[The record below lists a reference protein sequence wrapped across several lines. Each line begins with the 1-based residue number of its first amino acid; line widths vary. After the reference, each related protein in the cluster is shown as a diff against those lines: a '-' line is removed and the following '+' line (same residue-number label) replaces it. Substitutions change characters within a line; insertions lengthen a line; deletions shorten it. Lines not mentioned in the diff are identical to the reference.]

1 MMHYMA
7 NAGGDFASVDKFKLK
22 WNKIDQLGLI
32 DPDHS
37 WNTSANQPAG
47 YYAADRLI
55 MQGGRWDFQIPEA
68 IGPANYILRAETIA
82 IHSSMI
88 KDGTQHYPQCINIEV
103 TEGGSDYLYG
113 GVIGTEL
120 YKPTDPGIGDFNI
133 FVTNPIYSNYPIPG
147 PPIHECGQ
155 KGYDQ
160 TPHFGSAPK
169 WHGPDTAEP
178 YGLNSDSYPV
188 GKIGVDAPNG
198 PTYGKSP
205 AATTT
210 TGATTAA
217 TTTAPATDEYSM
229 TTSAPA
235 IITSAGSIPTA
246 NAHSSWTSHQFMGT
260 NATATA
266 TGTYPTGTAVP
277 VYGAP
282 VDNSGNHNTGGN
294 TNHPSSS
301 SHPGSSYTDSGNTNG
316 NTPSST
322 TGGADNHSSGSTTD
336 SGHHGTTGDNTDTPN
351 SATATGGNQPTSGS
365 NPTSYN
371 DNSGSD
377 NHSTS
382 SPTSNNGNSG
392 SDNHPTTSGSYTSP
406 HSSTSSGTSPH
417 SFVDNNNHETC
428 PEPTPAK
435 IDSSATPTDDSTVGQ
450 LLDIIDLCLKKLKAK
465 LANKVRRHARDI
477 LRTRV

>member
-37 WNTSANQPAG
+37 WNTSASLPAG
-47 YYAADRLI
+47 YYAADQLI
-55 MQGGRWDFQIPEA
+55 MQGGRWDFQIPESIA
-68 IGPANYILRAETIA
+68 PANYILRAETIA
-82 IHSSMI
+82 IHDSML
-88 KDGTQHYPQCINIEV
+88 KDGTQHYPQCINVKV

-120 YKPTDPGIGDFNI
+120 YKPTDPGIGIFNI
-133 FVTNPIYSNYPIPG
+133 FATNPVYSNYPIPG

-160 TPHFGSAPK
+160 TPHSGSAPK

-178 YGLNSDSYPV
+178 FGLGGDSYPV
-188 GKIGVDAPNG
+188 GKVGVDAPNG
-198 PTYGKSP
+198 PTYGEYT

-210 TGATTAA
+210 TGATTTAA
-217 TTTAPATDEYSM
+217 TTTAPAADEYSM

-235 IITSAGSIPTA
+235 LTTSAGSNLPVEFHT
-246 NAHSSWTSHQFMGT
+246 SWTSHKFMGT

-277 VYGAP
+277 VYGSP
-282 VDNSGNHNTGGN
+282 VDSSGENAVGDNT
-294 TNHPSSS
+294 
-301 SHPGSSYTDSGNTNG
+301 
-316 NTPSST
+316 NTPSS
-322 TGGADNHSSGSTTD
+322 A
-336 SGHHGTTGDNTDTPN
+336 
-351 SATATGGNQPTSGS
+351 AATGGDYQTSGS

-371 DNSGSD
+371 ENSGSD
-377 NHSTS
+377 NHSAT
-382 SPTSNNGNSG
+382 G
-392 SDNHPTTSGSYTSP
+392 GSYYNSD
-406 HSSTSSGTSPH
+406 SSTGSGTYPSSGTSPN
-417 SFVDNNNHETC
+417 SFVDNNNSHDTC
-428 PEPTPAK
+428 PEPAPAK
-435 IDSSATPTDDSTVGQ
+435 VDSSATPTDDSTVAQ
-450 LLDIIDLCLKKLKAK
+450 LLDIIDLCLKKLKVK
-465 LANKVRRHARDI
+465 LTNKLRRHARDV

>member
-37 WNTSANQPAG
+37 WNTSAALPAG
-47 YYAADRLI
+47 YYAADQLI
-55 MQGGRWDFQIPEA
+55 MQGGRWDFQIPES

-82 IHSSMI
+82 IHNSMI
-88 KDGTQHYPQCINIEV
+88 KDGTQHYPQCINVEV

-120 YKPTDPGIGDFNI
+120 YKPTDPGIGIFNI
-133 FVTNPIYSNYPIPG
+133 FVTNPVYSNYPIPG

-178 YGLNSDSYPV
+178 FGLGSDFYPV
-188 GKIGVDAPNG
+188 GQIGVDAPDG
-198 PTYGKSP
+198 PNYREPP

-210 TGATTAA
+210 TGGTTTAA
-217 TTTAPATDEYSM
+217 DEYSM
-229 TTSAPA
+229 TTSAPTLT
-235 IITSAGSIPTA
+235 TSAGSTPPLEV
-246 NAHSSWTSHQFMGT
+246 HRSWTSHGFMVA
-260 NATATA
+260 NATASA

-277 VYGAP
+277 VYGSP
-282 VDNSGNHNTGGN
+282 VDNSGGGDN
-294 TNHPSSS
+294 TNHPSS
-301 SHPGSSYTDSGNTNG
+301 
-316 NTPSST
+316 
-322 TGGADNHSSGSTTD
+322 AAA
-336 SGHHGTTGDNTDTPN
+336 TTGDH
-351 SATATGGNQPTSGS
+351 PTSGS
-365 NPTSYN
+365 NPTSHN

-377 NHSTS
+377 NHSATGGSYDNPDS
-382 SPTSNNGNSG
+382 STGSNPTSPNGNSG
-392 SDNHPTTSGSYTSP
+392 SDNQPATGGLYTSP
-406 HSSTSSGTSPH
+406 DSSTSSGTSPSSGTSTN
-417 SFVDNNNHETC
+417 SFVDNNNHDTC
-428 PEPTPAK
+428 PEATPAK
-435 IDSSATPTDDSTVGQ
+435 VDSSATPTDDSTVAQ
-450 LLDIIDLCLKKLKAK
+450 LLDIMDLCLKKLKAK
-465 LANKVRRHARDI
+465 LTNKLRRHARDV